1 MTEQANTELALPTI
15 TPESYPALY
24 VSGGLDPYYQQ
35 IRNQVLSEVP
45 DLSTKKGIARVKS
58 LAAMVSSSKVAIEK
72 PGREYLKQLKEMP
85 KVIEAELRDWNQ
97 KMDAL
102 RDEVRQPVT
111 ELEEKEKVR
120 VAALD
125 QRLNEI
131 HQIGSCAEFDVLP
144 SETINAWI
152 EKLDAIAID
161 ATWDEYQDRA
171 SVAKEAAKVK
181 LTFALQNRLTWE
193 AQQAEIAR
201 LKAEQEEKDRI
212 QREEQIAAQ
221 ARHEAEQKALRDKI
235 AAEQRE
241 QAARDAQLKAEADAK
256 EAQQRLIREQ
266 QESAERERLA
276 AEQSAER
283 ERLAVIQAQKAE
295 RQRQIDEQNRIA
307 QEEAARK
314 AEADAKAA
322 DVEHRRQYN
331 REVINAMQAALP
343 NLSEQDAITLLTAI
357 VLQKVPHLSI
367 QY

>member
-15 TPESYPALY
+15 TPEQYPALY

-45 DLSTKKGIARVKS
+45 DLNTKAGIARVKS
-58 LAAMVSSSKVAIEK
+58 LARIVSESKTAIEK
-72 PGREYLKQLKEMP
+72 PGRNYLKQLKEMP
-85 KVIEAELRDWNQ
+85 KVIEAELRDWVT

-111 ELEEKEKVR
+111 ELEEKEKAR
-120 VAALD
+120 IAALD

-131 HQIGSCAEFDVLP
+131 HQIGSVAGLDILP
-144 SETINAWI
+144 SETITAWI
-152 EKLDAIAID
+152 GKLEAISVD

-171 SVAKEAAKVK
+171 ALAKEAAKVK
-181 LTFALQNRLTWE
+181 LEAFLQTRLTWE

-212 QREEQIAAQ
+212 QREQQIAAQ
-221 ARHEAEQKALRDKI
+221 ARHEAEQKALREKLES
-235 AAEQRE
+235 EQRE
-241 QAARDAQLKAEADAK
+241 QAAKDAAARAEREAVEAK
-256 EAQQRLIREQ
+256 ERLAREQ
-266 QESAERERLA
+266 QESAERERQAAERA
-276 AEQSAER
+276 AEQ
-283 ERLAVIQAQKAE
+283 E

-307 QEEAARK
+307 REDEQRK
-314 AEADAKAA
+314 AEAAAKAA
-322 DVEHRRQYN
+322 NVEHRRQYN
-331 REVINAMQAALP
+331 REVIAAMQTALP

-357 VLQKVPHLSI
+357 VQQKVPHVTI

>member
-15 TPESYPALY
+15 TPEQYPALY

-45 DLSTKKGIARVKS
+45 DLNTKAGIARVKS
-58 LAAMVSSSKVAIEK
+58 LARIVSESKTAIEK
-72 PGREYLKQLKEMP
+72 PGRNYLKQLKEMP
-85 KVIEAELRDWNQ
+85 KVIEAELRDWVT

-111 ELEEKEKVR
+111 ELEEKEKAR
-120 VAALD
+120 IAALD

-131 HQIGSCAEFDVLP
+131 HQIGSVAGLDILP
-144 SETINAWI
+144 SETITAWI
-152 EKLDAIAID
+152 GKLEAISVD

-171 SVAKEAAKVK
+171 AVAKEAAKVK
-181 LTFALQNRLTWE
+181 LGTALKNRLTWE

-212 QREEQIAAQ
+212 QREQQIAAQ
-221 ARHEAEQKALRDKI
+221 ARHEAEQKALREKLES
-235 AAEQRE
+235 EQRE
-241 QAARDAQLKAEADAK
+241 QAAKDAAARAEREAVEAK
-256 EAQQRLIREQ
+256 ERLVREQ
-266 QESAERERLA
+266 QESAERERQAAERA
-276 AEQSAER
+276 AEQ
-283 ERLAVIQAQKAE
+283 E

-307 QEEAARK
+307 QEEAQRK

-322 DVEHRRQYN
+322 NVEHRRQYN
-331 REVINAMQAALP
+331 REVIAAMQLALP

-357 VLQKVPHLSI
+357 VQQKVPHLTI

>member
-1 MTEQANTELALPTI
+1 MEQQNTELALPVI
-15 TPESYPALY
+15 NKEQYPSLY
-24 VSGGLDPYYQQ
+24 IAGGLDPYYQK

-111 ELEEKEKVR
+111 ELEEKEKAR
-120 VAALD
+120 IAALD

-131 HQIGSCAEFDVLP
+131 HKIGSCAEFDVLP

-161 ATWDEYQDRA
+161 AAWDEYQDRA
-171 SVAKEAAKVK
+171 SAAKEAAKVK
-181 LTFALQNRLTWE
+181 LTSALQNRLTWE

-221 ARHEAEQKALRDKI
+221 ARHEAEQKALREKI

-241 QAARDAQLKAEADAK
+241 QAAKDAQLKAEADAK

-276 AEQSAER
+276 AERAAE
-283 ERLAVIQAQKAE
+283 QE
-295 RQRQIDEQNRIA
+295 RQRIA
-307 QEEAARK
+307 QEEANRK
-314 AEADAKAA
+314 VEEESRAA
-322 DVEHRRQYN
+322 NVEHQRAIN
-331 REVINAMQAALP
+331 REVVASLMAVSGITEEQAKSILCATVRK
-343 NLSEQDAITLLTAI
+343 EIHHLL
-357 VLQKVPHLSI
+357 I

>member
-1 MTEQANTELALPTI
+1 MTEQASTELALPTV
-15 TPESYPALY
+15 TPDQYPSLY

-35 IRNQVLSEVP
+35 IRQQVLSEVP
-45 DLSTKKGIARVKS
+45 DLTTKKGIARIKS

-111 ELEEKEKVR
+111 ELEEKEKAR
-120 VAALD
+120 IAALD

-131 HQIGSCAEFDVLP
+131 HKIGSCAEFDVLP

-171 SVAKEAAKVK
+171 SAAKEAAKVK
-181 LTFALQNRLTWE
+181 LSSALQTRLTWE
-193 AQQAEIAR
+193 AQQAEIAM
-201 LKAEQEEKDRI
+201 LKAKQEEKDRL
-212 QREEQIAAQ
+212 QREEQIRIN
-221 ARHEAEQKALRDKI
+221 ARHEAEQQALRDKL

-241 QAARDAQLKAEADAK
+241 QEAKDAK
-256 EAQQRLIREQ
+256 ERAEKQLEQ
-266 QESAERERLA
+266 ERLEA
-276 AEQSAER
+276 
-283 ERLAVIQAQKAE
+283 AE
-295 RQRQIDEQNRIA
+295 RQRVAVERAAEQERQRHLEEQKRI
-307 QEEAARK
+307 QYEAEQARI
-314 AEADAKAA
+314 EADIKAA
-322 DVEHRRQYN
+322 DVEHQRAFN
-331 REVINAMQAALP
+331 REAIADLLAHTPELTEQQA
-343 NLSEQDAITLLTAI
+343 IKILTAI
-357 VLQKVPHLSI
+357 IRSEIRHISI

>member
-15 TPESYPALY
+15 TPEQYPALY

-45 DLSTKKGIARVKS
+45 DLNTKAGIARVKS
-58 LAAMVSSSKVAIEK
+58 LARIVSESKTAIEK
-72 PGREYLKQLKEMP
+72 PGRNYLKQLKEMP
-85 KVIEAELRDWNQ
+85 KVIEAELRDWVT

-111 ELEEKEKVR
+111 ELEEKEKAR
-120 VAALD
+120 IAALD

-131 HQIGSCAEFDVLP
+131 HQIGSVAGLDILP
-144 SETINAWI
+144 SETITAWI
-152 EKLDAIAID
+152 GKLEAISVD

-171 SVAKEAAKVK
+171 ALAKEAAKVK
-181 LTFALQNRLTWE
+181 LEAFLQTRLTWE

-212 QREEQIAAQ
+212 QREQQIAAQ
-221 ARHEAEQKALRDKI
+221 ARHEAEQKALREKLES
-235 AAEQRE
+235 EQRE
-241 QAARDAQLKAEADAK
+241 QAAKDAAARAEREAVEAK
-256 EAQQRLIREQ
+256 ERLVREQ

-276 AEQSAER
+276 AERAAE
-283 ERLAVIQAQKAE
+283 QE

-307 QEEAARK
+307 REDEQRK
-314 AEADAKAA
+314 AEAAAKAA
-322 DVEHRRQYN
+322 NVEHRRQYN
-331 REVINAMQAALP
+331 REGIAAMQTALP

-357 VLQKVPHLSI
+357 VQQKVPHVTI

>member
-1 MTEQANTELALPTI
+1 MEQQNTELALPVI
-15 TPESYPALY
+15 NKEQYPSLY
-24 VSGGLDPYYQQ
+24 IAGGLDPYYQK

-45 DLSTKKGIARVKS
+45 DLTTKKGIARVKS

-111 ELEEKEKVR
+111 ELEEKEKAR

-125 QRLNEI
+125 QRITAIQELGAKATSESPSAEI
-131 HQIGSCAEFDVLP
+131 KLWIGELES
-144 SETINAWI
+144 
-152 EKLDAIAID
+152 IAID
-161 ATWDEYQDRA
+161 DTWSEYKERA
-171 SVAKEAAKVK
+171 QVAKDAAAVK
-181 LTFALQNRLTWE
+181 LNSALQNRLAWE
-193 AQQAEIAR
+193 AQQAEITR

-221 ARHEAEQKALRDKI
+221 ARHEAEQKALREKI

-266 QESAERERLA
+266 QESAERERVA
-276 AEQSAER
+276 VEQAAER
-283 ERLAVIQAQKAE
+283 ER
-295 RQRQIDEQNRIA
+295 QRIT
-307 QEEAARK
+307 QEEANRK
-314 AEADAKAA
+314 AEEERRAA
-322 DVEHRRQYN
+322 NVEHQRTIN
-331 REVINAMQAALP
+331 RKVVSGLIAASGITEEQAKSILCATVRK
-343 NLSEQDAITLLTAI
+343 EI
-357 VLQKVPHLSI
+357 PHLII

>member
-15 TPESYPALY
+15 IPEQYPALY

-45 DLSTKKGIARVKS
+45 DLSTKKGIARIKS

-111 ELEEKEKVR
+111 ELEEKEKAR
-120 VAALD
+120 IAALD

-131 HQIGSCAEFDVLP
+131 HQIGNVAGLDLLP
-144 SETINAWI
+144 SETITAWI
-152 EKLDAIAID
+152 GKLDAIAID
-161 ATWDEYQDRA
+161 ATWNEYQDRA
-171 SVAKEAAKVK
+171 AVAKEAAKVK
-181 LTFALQNRLTWE
+181 LDSALQNRLTWE

-212 QREEQIAAQ
+212 QREKEIADL
-221 ARHEAEQKALRDKI
+221 ARHEAEQKALREKLES
-235 AAEQRE
+235 EQRE
-241 QAARDAQLKAEADAK
+241 RAAKDAAARAEREAVEAK
-256 EAQQRLIREQ
+256 ERLAREQ

-276 AEQSAER
+276 AERAAE
-283 ERLAVIQAQKAE
+283 QE
-295 RQRQIDEQNRIA
+295 RQRIA
-307 QEEAARK
+307 QEEANLK
-314 AEADAKAA
+314 AEEERRAA
-322 DVEHRRQYN
+322 DVEHRRTIN
-331 REVINAMQAALP
+331 RAVIAAIMAADTTITAVQAEAVMK
-343 NLSEQDAITLLTAI
+343 AI
-357 VLQKVPHLSI
+357 VLHKIPNTSI